1 MPNLRFQ
8 DLSSSEDALGSTVT
22 GGVDLPHSFVKKC
35 CRKRL
40 LVWPRF
46 QTFHQDC
53 PETGNILRRRQCS
66 HQHLAGLFFAAARR
80 RRGAAG
86 GAMPKRRRR
95 AADADGQDIAEAIAD
110 HKTGRRWAA
119 LALCDVAGWPVEKI
133 RRKIPQVCERSLKRW
148 RSALTT
154 RKDVTDAPPQK
165 PRATTIKQADLDL
178 IKKVIVEPTA
188 TGKRKRSLVRALPIA
203 ISRGASPATYEAYR
217 KRLRGDDDPWDAQE
231 PRRVEAHT
239 PAHLLARKRH
249 CSQHGRTI
257 AHTCAPHTSRGA
269 ATRALIE
276 QHARLLE
283 PWPARSPDLS
293 PIEKAWARCKQHLW
307 TAEHLQWH
315 NLQGC
320 SPTGVG

>member
-86 GAMPKRRRR
+86 GAMPKRRRG

-217 KRLRGDDDPWDAQE
+217 KRLHLDNDPWDAQE
-231 PRRVEAHT
+231 PRRVEGHT

-249 CSQHGRTI
+249 C
-257 AHTCAPHTSRGA
+257 A
-269 ATRALIE
+269 
-276 QHARLLE
+276 
-283 PWPARSPDLS
+283 
-293 PIEKAWARCKQHLW
+293 
-307 TAEHLQWH
+307 
-315 NLQGC
+315 
-320 SPTGVG
+320 